1 MGDAASYFLSD
12 AHLGKN
18 LPYDPQRERRLLN
31 LLHSIEKAATHLFI
45 LGDLFDFWI
54 EYRDAIRPDYF
65 PVLHALR
72 RLVDGGTEV
81 HYMAGNHDF
90 ALGNFLPGTVGIA
103 VHDSPWETTLQG
115 KRLFLHHGDGLLDT
129 DSTYHFIKRILRN
142 QTNQKIFKLL
152 PPTLGIAIASYFS
165 CKSRNA
171 HKPEEILSRAHEY
184 RIRAKSIVEEGYDWV
199 FFGHTHRPELTR
211 WDAGG
216 YCNTGDWLTH
226 NSFARM
232 RNGDVRLW
240 RYRDDG
246 APIAYPSSPS

>member
-1 MGDAASYFLSD
+1 MVEPAAYFLSD

-18 LPYDPQRERRLLN
+18 LPYDPERERRLLH
-31 LLHSIEKAATHLFI
+31 LLASIEKVATHLFI

-65 PVLHALR
+65 MTLYALR
-72 RLVDGGTEV
+72 RLVDGGTKV

-90 ALGNFLPGTVGIA
+90 ALGNFLTDTIGITVHPGA
-103 VHDSPWETTLQG
+103 WETHIQG
-115 KRLFLHHGDGLLDT
+115 KRLFLHHGDGLLHTDT
-129 DSTYHFIKRILRN
+129 AYRLLKSVLRN

-165 CKSRNA
+165 CKSRNS
-171 HKPEEILSRAHEY
+171 HTPEEILKRSKDYRAK
-184 RIRAKSIVEEGYDWV
+184 AKSIVQKGYDWV

-216 YCNTGDWLTH
+216 YCNTGDWLIH
-226 NSFARM
+226 NSFAVMQRSE
-232 RNGDVRLW
+232 VRLW
-240 RYRDDG
+240 LYEDNG
-246 APIAYPSSPS
+246 SHIPYPLSLP